1 MRIVNSGKPRPARP
15 LSAAG
20 IACILLILTMVL
32 PYPMTT
38 TSTAIAVNGDPATYA
53 GPGDPGRTLENQ
65 SYEIGLQAYTYGI
78 APVIMQRTE
87 ELFTTTPGPGH
98 APVNQFGHLSGLAT
112 PEDTDVVSPN
122 ADTLYST
129 AWLELGKEPVILE
142 VPDTGDRYYVMQM
155 LDAYTN
161 NFASVGRRTTGTGEG
176 RFAIV
181 GPEWNGSLPENV
193 TVIKS
198 PTNTVWIIGR
208 ILVNGYDDLSNA
220 TALQSRFTLT
230 PLSRLGNQSGPVQ
243 NLTLADYKQY
253 TPSPNVQERLMFFED
268 LRVAML
274 NNPPPSGEETLMAN
288 FSRIGL
294 TQLQSPYGT
303 GLNPEIGDGLAR
315 AIVEGDRIVREAWA
329 NQSGNGG
336 NTWLMNTN
344 TGNYGSDYLTRAAVA
359 VGGLGANVPE
369 EAVYAR
375 AMASNEGAPLNGA
388 DRYVI
393 RFGSGNLPPVDAFW
407 SLTAYNSTSYM
418 LVPNPYYRYS
428 IGDRTPGIKNNPDGS
443 LDIYIQ
449 KDIPE
454 GKESNWLPAPEG
466 NFYLILRMYQP
477 KPEVLDGT
485 YQIPP
490 VRRA

>member
-1 MRIVNSGKPRPARP
+1 MRKVNSGEPRPPGLALTTRV
-15 LSAAG
+15 
-20 IACILLILTMVL
+20 ACILLVLMMVL
-32 PYPMTT
+32 PYPMAA
-38 TSTAIAVNGDPATYA
+38 TATATNGGPATFA
-53 GPGDPGRTLENQ
+53 GPVDPGRSLENQ
-65 SYEIGLQAYTYGI
+65 SYEIGLQAYVYGI

-87 ELFTTTPGPGH
+87 EVFTTTPGPGH
-98 APVNQFGHLSGLAT
+98 APVNQFGHIARLAT
-112 PEDTDVVSPN
+112 PEDTDVVTPN

-129 AWLELGKEPVILE
+129 AWLELGKEPVTLH

-161 NFASVGRRTTGTGEG
+161 NFASVGRRTTGTDEG
-176 RFAIV
+176 SFAIV
-181 GPEWNGSLPENV
+181 GPGWNGSLPGNV
-193 TVIKS
+193 TVIES

-208 ILVNGYDDLSNA
+208 ILVNGYDDLPNA
-220 TALQSRFTLT
+220 TALQSQFTLT
-230 PLSRLGNQSGPVQ
+230 PLSRLGNQTAPAQ

-253 TPSPNVQERLMFFED
+253 KPSPNVQERLRFFED

-274 NNPPPSGEETLMAN
+274 NNPPPAGEEKLMAN

-294 TQLQSPYGT
+294 MQPQSPYGT
-303 GLNPEIGDGLAR
+303 GLNQEIGDGLAR
-315 AIVEGDRIVREAWA
+315 AIAGGERIVQEAWA
-329 NQSGNGG
+329 NQRGG
-336 NTWLMNTN
+336 EGTTWLMNTK
-344 TGNYGSDYLTRAAVA
+344 TGSYGNDYLTRAAVA

-369 EAVYAR
+369 EAVYAI
-375 AMASNEGAPLNGA
+375 AMTSNDGAPLNGA

-428 IGDRTPGIKNNPDGS
+428 IGDRTPGLKYNPDGS

-449 KDIPE
+449 HDVPE

-477 KPEVLDGT
+477 RPQVLDGT

>member
-1 MRIVNSGKPRPARP
+1 MRNVTSREHRPQGP
-15 LSAAG
+15 VSAAK
-20 IACILLILTMVL
+20 IACILLVLTMAL
-32 PYPMTT
+32 PYPMAATV
-38 TSTAIAVNGDPATYA
+38 TASNGGPAIFAT
-53 GPGDPGRTLENQ
+53 PGDPGRSLENQ
-65 SYEIGLQAYTYGI
+65 SYSIGLQAYVYGL

-87 ELFTTTPGPGH
+87 EQFTTTPGPGH
-98 APVNQFGHLSGLAT
+98 APVNQFGHITRLAT
-112 PEDTDVVSPN
+112 PEDTDVVTPN

-129 AWLELGKEPVILE
+129 AWLELGKEPVILQ

-176 RFAIV
+176 SFAIV
-181 GPEWNGSLPENV
+181 GPRWNGSLPANL
-193 TVIKS
+193 TVIES

-220 TALQSRFTLT
+220 TALQSQFTLT
-230 PLSRLGNQSGPVQ
+230 PLSRLRNQTTPAQ

-253 TPSPNVQERLMFFED
+253 TPSPNVQERLRFFEE

-274 NNPPPSGEETLMAN
+274 NNPPPPGEETLMAN

-294 TQLQSPYGT
+294 MQAQSPYGT

-315 AIVEGDRIVREAWA
+315 AIVEGDRIVGEAWA
-329 NQSGNGG
+329 NQSGKGG
-336 NTWLMNTN
+336 NTWLMNTK

-359 VGGLGANVPE
+359 AGGLGANVPE

-375 AMASNEGAPLNGA
+375 AMTSIEGAPLNGA

-407 SLTAYNSTSYM
+407 SLSAYNASTYM
-418 LVPNPYYRYS
+418 LASNPYYRYS
-428 IGDRTPGIKNNPDGS
+428 IGDQTPGLKYNPDGS

-449 KDIPE
+449 KEIPE

-466 NFYLILRMYQP
+466 NFYLILRMYEPGSQ
-477 KPEVLDGT
+477 VLDGT